1 MDGPAKVSG
10 ASSAPGSA
18 VRSRMRR
25 SARPVPSGRLPIPS
39 GRLPLMAQPIEDIP
53 EIDPA
58 ILDRA
63 SRVIRVLGHP
73 LRLRILNLLE
83 ATERNVTQ
91 LVVATGA
98 SQAVVSQQLR
108 ILRSEGIVDDRREG
122 SRVFYQITEPK
133 VSMIL
138 DCIRACDV
146 PDMRALA
153 NADRTPGRSGLRLA
167 EVDPDAS
174 ELGPLLIR

>member
-1 MDGPAKVSG
+1 MDVPVKVSG
-10 ASSAPGSA
+10 SPRAHGAA
-18 VRSRMRR
+18 VQSRTSRST
-25 SARPVPSGRLPIPS
+25 RPVFSGRLPI
-39 GRLPLMAQPIEDIP
+39 MAQPIEEIP

-83 ATERNVTQ
+83 GSERNVTE
-91 LVVATGA
+91 LVVATGV
-98 SQAVVSQQLR
+98 SQAAVSQQLR

-146 PDMRALA
+146 ADVRALA
-153 NADRTPGRSGLRLA
+153 DAGRTHDRSGLRLA
-167 EVDPDAS
+167 QADPDAP
-174 ELGPLLIR
+174 ELFPLRFR

>member
-1 MDGPAKVSG
+1 MDVPVKVSG
-10 ASSAPGSA
+10 SPRTRGAA
-18 VRSRMRR
+18 VRSQTRR
-25 SARPVPSGRLPIPS
+25 STRPVPSGRLPV
-39 GRLPLMAQPIEDIP
+39 MAQPIGDVP

-83 ATERNVTQ
+83 GAERNVTE
-91 LVVATGA
+91 LVVATGVG
-98 SQAVVSQQLR
+98 QAAVSQQLR

-138 DCIRACDV
+138 ECIRACDV
-146 PDMRALA
+146 AAVRALA
-153 NADRTPGRSGLRLA
+153 DADRNLGRHGLRLA
-167 EVDPDAS
+167 QPDPDTS
-174 ELGPLLIR
+174 ELFPTPVR